1 MRSESE
7 MKALILGIAEEDD
20 RIRAVILNGSRAN
33 PNAAPDIFQDY
44 DIVYVVMEVAPFK
57 NDPEWLDQFGELM
70 IMQRPDD
77 MEDPPPGDDE
87 SYGFLMQFADGNR
100 IDLTLYPVAKLDEL
114 GEDSLSILLL
124 DKDGI
129 IEPFPPPSEKS
140 YLPNPPDEKE
150 FADCCN
156 EFWWVSTYVAKGLWR
171 EEITYAKYMQDQV
184 VRPQLMKMLAWYIGI
199 NTGFSSNPGKFG
211 KFFKQHLDQALWE
224 LLLATYADAD
234 YDHTWE
240 SLENMC
246 ELFRITS
253 RFVVAHFGFEYPA
266 NDDRNVSAHLKHV
279 RSLPRKVKEMY

>member
-7 MKALILGIAEEDD
+7 MKALILGIAEDDD
-20 RIRAVILNGSRAN
+20 RIRGVIMNGSRAN
-33 PNAAPDIFQDY
+33 PNATPDIFQDY
-44 DIVYVVMEVAPFK
+44 DMVYVVTEVAPFK

-77 MEDPPPGDDE
+77 MEDPPPGDDDP
-87 SYGFLMQFADGNR
+87 YGFLMQFADGNR
-100 IDLTLYPVAKLDEL
+100 IDLTLYPVAKLNEL

-140 YLPNPPDEKE
+140 YLPKPPTGKE

-156 EFWWVSTYVAKGLWR
+156 EFWWVSTYIAKGLWR
-171 EEITYAKYMQDQV
+171 EEITYAKSMQDQI
-184 VRPQLMKMLAWYIGI
+184 VRPQLMKMLAWYIAVH
-199 NTGFSSNPGKFG
+199 TGFSCNPGKFG
-211 KFFKQHLDQALWE
+211 KDFKQYLGQALWE
-224 LLLATYADAD
+224 LLMATYSDAD
-234 YDHTWE
+234 YNHTWE

-253 RFVVAHFGFEYPA
+253 RFVAEHFGFVYPA
-266 NDDRNVSAHLKHV
+266 DEDKNVSAHLKHV
-279 RSLPRKVKEMY
+279 RSLPRNAKEMY